1 MNSNTRVGYERCSSL
16 IQKTL
21 ARRKS
26 LVVVQLLVVAEVHFV
41 NDFSSGYLTFDF
53 FDNNTLFGTI
63 QKTDEK

>member
-1 MNSNTRVGYERCSSL
+1 MNSNTRVACERCSRL

-21 ARRKS
+21 ARGKS
-26 LVVVQLLVVAEVHFV
+26 VVVVHLLVILVVHFV

-53 FDNNTLFGTI
+53 FNNNTLFGTI